1 MVSHYITLPTLKKNH
16 LPTFVPAFPS
26 KPLPQLDSQ
35 RMETLS
41 TPGTQPEM
49 LAVKHRNQRLSIG
62 IPKETTLQENR
73 VALVPNS
80 VATLTAHG
88 HEVLVQAGAGDKAR
102 FSDLEYSE
110 AGAHIVQSPEEVYK
124 AEIVLKSAPPTLDEI
139 DLMRPGQVIVS
150 PIHLPLL
157 NAEYIQRLLQKRVIA
172 LAMEYIH
179 DEDAEGFPIVHAM
192 SEIAGNSAI
201 LIAADLLATSSG
213 GKGLLL
219 GGVAGV
225 PPAKVI
231 ILGAGVI
238 AEFATR
244 TALGLGAE
252 LRIFDNNI
260 QRIIQLQKR
269 VGHSLHT
276 SVLNPHY
283 LQEQLLS
290 ADVAIGAVHSRHA
303 NAPMLVSE
311 DIVRRMKPGSV
322 IVDVSID
329 QGGCFE
335 TSVATTHEQPTYEKH
350 GVIHYC
356 VPNIPSRVARTASE
370 AISNILTSILLM
382 SETGGILSL
391 ITAHAGLRNGIY
403 TYRGALTNTHLGERF
418 QLRSTDLNL
427 LITSQF

>member
-1 MVSHYITLPTLKKNH
+1 
-16 LPTFVPAFPS
+16 
-26 KPLPQLDSQ
+26 
-35 RMETLS
+35 METLS
-41 TPGTQPEM
+41 LPRTQPEM
-49 LAVKHRNQRLSIG
+49 LAVGQRHQQLSIG

-88 HEVLVQAGAGDKAR
+88 HEVLVESGAGDKSR
-102 FSDLEYSE
+102 FTDLDYSE
-110 AGAHIVQSPEEVYK
+110 AGAQVVHSAEEVYK
-124 AEIVLKSAPPTLDEI
+124 AEVILKSAPPTLIEI
-139 DLMRPGQVIVS
+139 ELMRPGQVIVS

-157 NAEYIQRLLQKRVIA
+157 NAEYIHKLLQKRVVA
-172 LAMEYIH
+172 LAMEYIR
-179 DEDAEGFPIVHAM
+179 DDVSGAFPVVHAM
-192 SEIAGNSAI
+192 SEISGNSAI
-201 LIAADLLATSSG
+201 LIAADLLATTRG
-213 GKGLLL
+213 GKGVLL

-252 LRIFDNNI
+252 VRIFDNNI
-260 QRIIQLQKR
+260 QQIIHLQNQ
-269 VGHSLHT
+269 VGRPLHT
-276 SVLNPHY
+276 SVINPKH
-283 LQEQLLS
+283 LQEQLLT
-290 ADVAIGAVHSRHA
+290 ADVAIGAVHSAHA

-335 TSVATTHEQPTYEKH
+335 TSEATTHDKPTYERH

-370 AISNILTSILLM
+370 AISNILTSLLLT
-382 SETGGILSL
+382 SETGGIHAL
-391 ITAHAGLRNGIY
+391 ITAHPGLRNGVY
-403 TYRGALTNTHLGERF
+403 TYRGTLTNTHLGERF
-418 QLRSTDLNL
+418 QMRSTDLDL
-427 LITSQF
+427 LITSDF